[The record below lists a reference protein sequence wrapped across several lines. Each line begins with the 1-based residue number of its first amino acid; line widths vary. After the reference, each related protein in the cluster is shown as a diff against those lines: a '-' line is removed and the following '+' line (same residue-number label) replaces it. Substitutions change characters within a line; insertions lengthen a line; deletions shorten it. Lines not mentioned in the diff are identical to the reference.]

1 MSAAPGGK
9 GQAMHTVNVHGAS
22 VPAMGF
28 GTWELEG
35 DDCLRGVAAA
45 LELGYRHVDTAQV
58 YGNEHL
64 VGEAIA
70 GSSVERSEIF
80 LTTKVWNSR
89 LEPERV
95 RSSTEE
101 SLRKLRTDYVDLLL
115 IHWPVRMDI
124 LPATLEAMQALKAEG
139 KVRHVGVSNFTPSQL
154 AEALRHAEVFC
165 NQVEYHP
172 YLGQRPLLDACREHG
187 LMLTAYSP
195 LARGRVLDDPVLREI
210 GEAHGKSPV
219 QVVLRWLLQQ
229 DNVSAIP
236 KATSRGHIESN
247 LAIFDF
253 TLSPEEMERVAALE
267 RGERTVDPDWADWA
281 A

>member
-1 MSAAPGGK
+1 MNADAAGEEPR
-9 GQAMHTVNVHGAS
+9 MDTLRIHETD
-22 VPAMGF
+22 VPALGY

-35 DDCLRGVAAA
+35 EDCLRGVADA
-45 LELGYRHVDTAQV
+45 LELGYRHIDTAQV
-58 YGNEHL
+58 YGNEQL
-64 VGEAIA
+64 VGQAIA
-70 GSSVERSEIF
+70 ESDVDRGEIF

-124 LPATLEAMQALKAEG
+124 LPATLEAMDALRAEG
-139 KVRHVGVSNFTPSQL
+139 KVRHVGVSNFTPAQL
-154 AEALRHAEVFC
+154 REAAALTRIFC

-172 YLGQRPLLDACREHG
+172 YLAQDALLEACREHG
-187 LMLTAYSP
+187 VMLTAYSP
-195 LARGRVLDDPVLREI
+195 LARGEVANDAVLREI

-219 QVVLRWLLQQ
+219 QVTLRWLIQQ
-229 DNVSAIP
+229 DQVATVP
-236 KATSRGHIESN
+236 KATSRRHIEAN
-247 LAIFDF
+247 LDISDF
-253 TLSPEEMERVAALE
+253 SLSVAECARIAALDCGK
-267 RGERTVDPDWADWA
+267 RMVDPGWVEWA

>member
-1 MSAAPGGK
+1 ME
-9 GQAMHTVNVHGAS
+9 TVDVHGTQ
-22 VPAMGF
+22 VPALGY

-35 DDCLRGVAAA
+35 EDCLRGVATA
-45 LELGYRHVDTAQV
+45 LELGYRHIDTAQV
-58 YGNEHL
+58 YGNEEQ

-70 GSSVERSEIF
+70 ASGVDREEVF

-95 RSSTEE
+95 RTSTED

-124 LPATLEAMQALKAEG
+124 LPATLEAMDALRAEG
-139 KVRHVGVSNFTPSQL
+139 KVRRVGVSNFTPSQL
-154 AEALRHAEVFC
+154 RQATSLTRIFC

-172 YLGQRPLLDACREHG
+172 YLAQDALREACREHG

-195 LARGRVLDDPVLREI
+195 LARGEVTDDPVLREI
-210 GEAHGKSPV
+210 GEAHGKNPV
-219 QVVLRWLLQQ
+219 QVTLRWLIQQ
-229 DNVSAIP
+229 DGVATVP
-236 KATSRGHIESN
+236 KATSRPHIEAN

-253 TLSPEEMERVAALE
+253 TLTQEECARIAALDNG
-267 RGERTVDPDWADWA
+267 RRMVDPGWVEWA